1 MTREEARRY
10 LGRPRALESKIRT
23 KETALG
29 ELRASLLPSGIRY
42 DTDKVQTTP
51 EDKLARVMAEIDR
64 LEREVSELKLE
75 QARAIAEIE
84 GAISQMERENVQEA
98 MRRFYLR
105 REKIDQIAEDMG
117 YVPRHIY
124 TLIQYGID
132 ALVS

>member
-10 LGRPRALESKIRT
+10 LGRPRSIGRQIKT

-64 LEREVSELKLE
+64 LEREVAELKLE
-75 QARAIAEIE
+75 QARAIADIE
-84 GAISQMERENVQEA
+84 GTISQLDRENVQEV
-98 MRRFYLR
+98 MTRFYIR
-105 REKIDQIAEDMG
+105 REKIDDIAEAMA
-117 YVPRHIY
+117 YVPRHVY
-124 TLIQYGID
+124 TLLQMGID
-132 ALVS
+132 AIIS

>member
-10 LGRPRALESKIRT
+10 LGRPRSIGRQIKT

-64 LEREVSELKLE
+64 LEREIAELKLE
-75 QARAIAEIE
+75 QARAIADIE
-84 GAISQMERENVQEA
+84 GVISTLHYEQSQEA
-98 MRRFYLR
+98 MTRFYILR
-105 REKIDQIAEDMG
+105 QKVADIAEIMHYDIRTVQL
-117 YVPRHIY
+117 Y
-124 TLIQYGID
+124 LQKGID
-132 ALVS
+132 EMIS